1 MDEVKSKIARHAVPI
16 HAGVVLLCVCVPVI
30 AAAAEKTV
38 AAVDL
43 GAPPSAAGGL
53 AQMTIGLLVV
63 LLAIGAAAWA
73 LRRFGRL
80 QTSASGALRILG
92 GLSLGPRERVVLM
105 QVGETQ
111 LLLGI
116 APGRVQTLHV
126 LTQPVTLSD
135 GAASGDGFA
144 GRLANAM
151 RRAAGKTD

>member
-1 MDEVKSKIARHAVPI
+1 MKSKIARHAILARATAGLCALVPM
-16 HAGVVLLCVCVPVI
+16 V
-30 AAAAEKTV
+30 AAATEKTV
-38 AAVDL
+38 GAVDL
-43 GAPPSAAGGL
+43 GVPPSAAGGL

-80 QTSASGALRILG
+80 QSSASGALRILG

-126 LTQPVTLSD
+126 LTQPVALSGD
-135 GAASGDGFA
+135 QAGGDGFA
-144 GRLANAM
+144 ERLAKAM